1 MRRCEVM
8 MHNKI
13 TGILEETEQGFS
25 FYYQAEYDGQ
35 PISLT
40 MPVQTK
46 EYTFTSFPPFFDGL
60 LPEGVQLDAML
71 RLKKLDRD
79 DLFGQ
84 LIAVGADLVG
94 AVTVKLSGV

>member
-1 MRRCEVM
+1 MRQCEVM
-8 MHNKI
+8 MHGQI
-13 TGILEETEQGFS
+13 AGTLTETDMGFS

-40 MPVQTK
+40 MPVRTK
-46 EYTFTSFPPFFDGL
+46 EYTFTSFPPLFDGL

-84 LIAVGADLVG
+84 LIAVGTDLVG
-94 AVTVKLSGV
+94 AVTVKLLDV